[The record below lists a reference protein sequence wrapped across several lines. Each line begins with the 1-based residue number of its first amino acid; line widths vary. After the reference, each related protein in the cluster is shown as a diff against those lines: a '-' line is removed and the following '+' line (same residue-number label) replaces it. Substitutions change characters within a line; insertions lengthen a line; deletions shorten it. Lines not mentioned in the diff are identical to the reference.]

1 MNEVSRGA
9 SFRLVTY
16 ADIEAEMGLKPASA
30 RQLVRRNGWR
40 RLPGNDGRTRIEI
53 PVEEFERALRSKS
66 EAPLDIEETDD
77 ETPITP
83 PVDSPL
89 ERALVT
95 TLTGHVERL
104 ERALDDAQTALS
116 AVTGERD
123 AERAAAFA
131 AREDALVARG
141 QLEVLRV
148 QLEAAQERTAAADR
162 RAEDAAAERDRWH
175 EAATRSP
182 EPAPHRPWWR
192 RLAG

>member
-1 MNEVSRGA
+1 MNEVSRGVSVRVLTYDDIA
-9 SFRLVTY
+9 SEL
-16 ADIEAEMGLKPASA
+16 GLKPASA

-66 EAPLDIEETDD
+66 ETPLDIEETDD
-77 ETPITP
+77 ETPVIP
-83 PVDSPL
+83 SVDSPL

-95 TLTGHVERL
+95 ALTGHVERL

-131 AREDALVARG
+131 ARGDVLVARG

-148 QLEAAQERTAAADR
+148 QLGAAQERTAAAER

-175 EAATRSP
+175 RIATHVP
-182 EPAPHRPWWR
+182 EPRRSWWR